1 MFVTVRQKLGYDC
14 AKLVLLPFAE
24 DRTAAFGSLA
34 TEARDQGRYVRE
46 EERHES
52 EQQDCQRERRGHEA
66 RRAPLAYGERPPELR
81 LHQGAEDY
89 AEYHRPHREV
99 VPAHKEAQDTYGVHD
114 QEVYSAV
121 GDAIDAQSGENQNA
135 GIEEGPG
142 NLQHLHP
149 DPDQWKVQD
158 QQHDVADVE
167 AGDQGPDEIRGVLEE
182 QGPWLQIEDLERGEQ
197 DRRGRRSRYTECQER
212 YQHPRERRVVGGL
225 RPGHALYR
233 PVAKLVLVT
242 G

>member
-46 EERHES
+46 QQRHEG
-52 EQQDCQRERRGHEA
+52 EQQDGQRERPGHED
-66 RRAPLAYGERPPELR
+66 RGISLAYGERPPELR
-81 LHQGAEDY
+81 LHQGAEDH

-99 VPAHKEAQDTYGVHD
+99 VPAHKETQDTYGVHY
-114 QEVYSAV
+114 QKVYGAV

-135 GIEEGPG
+135 GIEKGPG

-149 DPDQWKVQD
+149 DPDQRKVQD

-167 AGDQGPDEIRGVLEE
+167 AGDQGPDQIRGVFEE
-182 QGPWLQIEDLERGEQ
+182 QGPRLQIEDLERSEQ
-197 DRRGRRSRYTECQER
+197 DRRGRRSRYTEFQER